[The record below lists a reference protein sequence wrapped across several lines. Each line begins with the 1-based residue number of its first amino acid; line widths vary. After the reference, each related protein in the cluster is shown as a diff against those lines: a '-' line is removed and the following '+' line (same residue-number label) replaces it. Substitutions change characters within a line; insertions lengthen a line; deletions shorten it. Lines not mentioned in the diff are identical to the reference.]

1 MDLEGLYTPN
11 HVERLKARSFL
22 RSIAFFDDFS
32 ASFEYRDRFSV
43 LENIAQFD
51 YEKKPYK
58 DDLYFLCKFVEP
70 ALKAIFSNLNTNICR
85 KHLKMPLEKA
95 REFDAKCA
103 LDLAKRPGRSLKE
116 KLCDNKVLGVKRYEN
131 VNTHENRFLKRFIK
145 ELLRIVDRREIE
157 FQRVFE
163 ELIFSIKSFLK
174 SGVAQQIDEKQAIIP
189 NNLLHF
195 DKHYKRIFKA
205 HDWLY
210 NDVGSLMNLDQIFY
224 LEYLYQAQF
233 YTSIKIEPTLIKNEQ
248 DLYALIRNSFPIKDL
263 SFEKMRLKA
272 KEFLEN
278 KLKQPINLNQEIPQ
292 LELCKGVYKEMYI
305 DMFDPKPFALLVGND
320 ILKLSLL
327 AKKLVKKQENNI
339 YINANGAKG
348 EIDKKGYL
356 ANALKDY
363 DETLVEAFM
372 RDFKE
377 RYKIEKLYYLLD
389 DNIKNFEFAKIKHK
403 ISLYFKDAKF
413 YPKSVALGFS
423 FLFENK
429 LKKNDR
435 LRYNGVDLVVKENH
449 KSKTFNRC
457 GLVLER
463 QKSDDSKKALTLQD
477 SFIKEDLILENFFIK
492 KALKNFKIALGLE
505 KEGFILYKECLPKL
519 SMEVIK
525 DGRFKNFEIIKDKTI
540 LGDKETLEIETPFI
554 IPKGLESLALPLILN
569 EEKIA
574 YQGKIISKD
583 FPLENDEK
591 YKLTLTYDTGTEFNY
606 VLEFKPVNN
615 DLKPIVIEWQRIDT
629 KGVEL
634 PTPDPIKKPSIDE
647 LKNDFNPKRGKSSDL
662 FEWVLEHLGILKDL
676 NSTPG
681 FFLKGEIKHLE
692 KKLEC
697 GGISKIGKDRNN
709 QLFYIVETDDKEVFC
724 HSSQCESEDELL
736 LGVRVCL
743 EVRPD
748 REDPSKYQGKI
759 YGLEENKEIILLNT
773 AKNNY
778 QRKHPDEKIKHRI
791 KALKNIKYPC
801 LKIFSHYTLEELE
814 TLNPEFATPFKEYL
828 RRLEKYYFDP
838 QTDRDFKKE
847 LLDFFSRLNDSIPEK
862 LQQEFIELPFAK
874 LYPTDFL
881 LSRCLGSLE
890 KDFQKT
896 IFKNLEVAFFNPKID
911 QEICFK
917 ILSIVARAS
926 WNNEKFLK
934 NLMAQTSLE
943 QQKGFLKR
951 IEECLKNPEP
961 SSACELLLAFL
972 SYRNAKR
979 ELELIPESERA
990 MRLLDSIDKAI
1001 KEEIEIKSFVK
1012 LELKNQSFNNIPPLL
1027 LALRLYLRGDLEG
1040 VGIEIKGTEE
1050 DE

>member
-1 MDLEGLYTPN
+1 MDLEELYAPN
-11 HVERLKARSFL
+11 RIGRLKAQNFL

-32 ASFEYRDRFSV
+32 ASFEYRDLFSV

-70 ALKAIFSNLNTNICR
+70 ALKAIFSHLNTNICR

-95 REFDAKCA
+95 REFDAKCV

-116 KLCDNKVLGVKRYEN
+116 KLCNNKVLSVKRYVN

-157 FQRVFE
+157 FQQVFE
-163 ELIFSIKSFLK
+163 ELIFSITSFLK
-174 SGVAQQIDEKQAIIP
+174 SEIAQQIDEKQAIIP

-224 LEYLYQAQF
+224 LECLYQAQF
-233 YTSIKIEPTLIKNEQ
+233 YTSINIEPTLIKNEQ
-248 DLYALIRNSFPIKDL
+248 DLYALIENVFPVKDL

-272 KEFLEN
+272 KEFFEN
-278 KLKQPINLNQEIPQ
+278 ELKQPINLDREIPQ

-305 DMFDPKPFALLVGND
+305 DMFNPEPFALLVGND
-320 ILKLSLL
+320 NKEKILKLPLL
-327 AKKLVKKQENNI
+327 AKKLVKKQEDNI
-339 YINANGAKG
+339 HINANGAKG

-413 YPKSVALGFS
+413 YPKSVALGLS

-429 LKKNDR
+429 LNKLKKYDDR

-449 KSKTFNRC
+449 KSKTFNDF

-463 QKSDDSKKALTLQD
+463 QKSDDSKKALILQD
-477 SFIKEDLILENFFIK
+477 SFIK
-492 KALKNFKIALGLE
+492 KALKNFKRALGLE

-540 LGDKETLEIETPFI
+540 LGDKENLEIETPFI

-574 YQGKIISKD
+574 YQGKITFKD
-583 FPLENDEK
+583 FPLKNDEE

-606 VLEFKPVNN
+606 VLEFKPINSN
-615 DLKPIVIEWQRIDT
+615 LKPIVIEWQRIDT
-629 KGVEL
+629 RGVEL

-647 LKNDFNPKRGKSSDL
+647 LKNDFSPKRGKSFDL
-662 FEWVLEHLGILKDL
+662 FEWVLEQ
-676 NSTPG
+676 
-681 FFLKGEIKHLE
+681 LE

-697 GGISKIGKDRNN
+697 GGISTIRKDKNN
-709 QLFYIVETDDKEVFC
+709 QLFYIVATNDKEVFC
-724 HSSQCESEDELL
+724 YSNQCEESVNEDDLL
-736 LGVRVCL
+736 EGVRVCL
-743 EVRPD
+743 EVRSNKD
-748 REDPSKYQGKI
+748 SSKYKGKI
-759 YGLEENKEIILLNT
+759 YGLEENKEIILL
-773 AKNNY
+773 
-778 QRKHPDEKIKHRI
+778 KHRI
-791 KALKNIKYPC
+791 KALKRIEYPC

-814 TLNPEFATPFKEYL
+814 TLNPEFATPFKEHL
-828 RRLEKYYFDP
+828 KRLEEYYFDP

-862 LQQEFIELPFAK
+862 LQQEFVK
-874 LYPTDFL
+874 LSSTDFL
-881 LSRCLGSLE
+881 LGKCLGSLE

-896 IFKNLEVAFFNPKID
+896 IFKRLKAAFFDPKID
-911 QEICFK
+911 QETCFK

-926 WNNEKFLK
+926 WKNEEFLK
-934 NLMAQTSLE
+934 NLMAQTKPE
-943 QQKGFLKR
+943 QQKDFLKR
-951 IEECLKNPEP
+951 IEECLKNPE
-961 SSACELLLAFL
+961 SYFSRACELLLAFL

-979 ELELIPESERA
+979 ELELIPESEKT

-1001 KEEIEIKSFVK
+1001 KKEIEIKSFVK

>member
-1 MDLEGLYTPN
+1 MDLEELYSPN
-11 HVERLKARSFL
+11 HIERLKVRSFL

-32 ASFEYRDRFSV
+32 ASFEYRDLFSV

-85 KHLKMPLEKA
+85 EHLKMPLEKA
-95 REFDAKCA
+95 REFDAKCV

-116 KLCDNKVLGVKRYEN
+116 KVCDNKVLSVKRYEN

-145 ELLRIVDRREIE
+145 EFLRIVHRREIE
-157 FQRVFE
+157 FQQVFE
-163 ELIFSIKSFLK
+163 ELIFSITSFLK

-189 NNLLHF
+189 NNLLYC

-210 NDVGSLMNLDQIFY
+210 NDVGSLMNLDQIFC
-224 LEYLYQAQF
+224 LECLYQAQF

-248 DLYALIRNSFPIKDL
+248 DLYALIKNSFPIKDL
-263 SFEKMRLKA
+263 LFEKMRLKA

-278 KLKQPINLNQEIPQ
+278 ELKQPINLNQEIPQ

-305 DMFDPKPFALLVGND
+305 DMFSYEPFALLVGND
-320 ILKLSLL
+320 NEEKILKLPLL
-327 AKKLVKKQENNI
+327 AKKLVKKQEDNI

-389 DNIKNFEFAKIKHK
+389 DKIKNFEFAKIKHK

-429 LKKNDR
+429 LKKNRR
-435 LRYNGVDLVVKENH
+435 LRYNGVDLVVKENY
-449 KSKTFNRC
+449 KSKTFNHC

-477 SFIKEDLILENFFIK
+477 SFIK
-492 KALKNFKIALGLE
+492 KALKNFKRALGLE

-525 DGRFKNFEIIKDKTI
+525 DGWFKNFEIIKDKTI
-540 LGDKETLEIETPFI
+540 LGDKETLEIETLFI
-554 IPKGLESLALPLILN
+554 IPKGLESLALPLILD

-583 FPLENDEK
+583 FPLENDEE

-615 DLKPIVIEWQRIDT
+615 DLKPIVVEWQRIDT

-647 LKNDFNPKRGKSSDL
+647 LKDDFNPKKGKSSDL
-662 FEWVLEHLGILKDL
+662 FEWALEHLEILKDL
-676 NSTPG
+676 NSAPG
-681 FFLKGEIKHLE
+681 FFLKREIKHLE

-697 GGISKIGKDRNN
+697 GGISTIRKDKNN
-709 QLFYIVETDDKEVFC
+709 QLFYIVATNDKEVFC
-724 HSSQCESEDELL
+724 YSNQCEESVNEDDLL
-736 LGVRVCL
+736 EGVRVCL
-743 EVRPD
+743 EVRSNKD
-748 REDPSKYQGKI
+748 SSKYKGKI
-759 YGLEENKEIILLNT
+759 YGLEENKEIILL
-773 AKNNY
+773 
-778 QRKHPDEKIKHRI
+778 KHRI
-791 KALKNIKYPC
+791 EALKNIKYPC

-838 QTDRDFKKE
+838 QTDEDFKKE

-862 LQQEFIELPFAK
+862 LQQEFVKLPFAK

-896 IFKNLEVAFFNPKID
+896 IVKNLKAAFFNPKID

-943 QQKGFLKR
+943 
-951 IEECLKNPEP
+951 
-961 SSACELLLAFL
+961 LLLAFL

-979 ELELIPESERA
+979 GLELIPESEKT

-1001 KEEIEIKSFVK
+1001 KKETEIKSFVK
-1012 LELKNQSFNNIPPLL
+1012 LDLKNQRFNNIQPLL

>member
-1 MDLEGLYTPN
+1 MDLEELYAPN
-11 HVERLKARSFL
+11 HVERLKERSFL

-32 ASFEYRDRFSV
+32 ASFEYRDLFSV

-70 ALKAIFSNLNTNICR
+70 ALKAIFSHLNTNICR
-85 KHLKMPLEKA
+85 EYLKMPLEKA
-95 REFDAKCA
+95 REFDAKCV

-116 KLCDNKVLGVKRYEN
+116 KLCDNRVLGVKRYEN
-131 VNTHENRFLKRFIK
+131 ANTHENRFLKRFIK
-145 ELLRIVDRREIE
+145 ELLRIVDRRERE
-157 FQRVFE
+157 FQQVFE
-163 ELIFSIKSFLK
+163 ELIFSITSFLK

-224 LEYLYQAQF
+224 LECLYQAQF
-233 YTSIKIEPTLIKNEQ
+233 YTSMNIEPTLIENEQ
-248 DLYALIRNSFPIKDL
+248 DLYALIKNVFPMKDL

-272 KEFLEN
+272 KEFFEN
-278 KLKQPINLNQEIPQ
+278 ELKQPINLNQEIPQ

-305 DMFDPKPFALLVGND
+305 DMFSPEPFALLVGND
-320 ILKLSLL
+320 NEEKILKLPLL
-327 AKKLVKKQENNI
+327 AKKLVKKQEDNI

-348 EIDKKGYL
+348 EIDEKGYL

-413 YPKSVALGFS
+413 YPKSVALGLS

-429 LKKNDR
+429 LEKDNR

-449 KSKTFNRC
+449 KSKTFNDC

-463 QKSDDSKKALTLQD
+463 QKSDDSKKDLNLQD
-477 SFIKEDLILENFFIK
+477 SFIKE
-492 KALKNFKIALGLE
+492 ALKNFKRALGLE
-505 KEGFILYKECLPKL
+505 KEGLILYKECLPKL

-554 IPKGLESLALPLILN
+554 IPKGRESLALPLILN

-574 YQGKIISKD
+574 YQGKITSKD
-583 FPLENDEK
+583 FPLENDEE
-591 YKLTLTYDTGTEFNY
+591 YKLTLTYDTSTEFNY

-615 DLKPIVIEWQRIDT
+615 SLKPIVIEWQRIDT

-647 LKNDFNPKRGKSSDL
+647 LKKDFNPKRGKSSDL
-662 FEWVLEHLGILKDL
+662 FEWVLEQ
-676 NSTPG
+676 
-681 FFLKGEIKHLE
+681 LE

-697 GGISKIGKDRNN
+697 GGILKRKKDRNN
-709 QLFYIVETDDKEVFC
+709 ELFYIVATNDKEVFC
-724 HSSQCESEDELL
+724 YSNQCEESVNEDDLL
-736 LGVRVCL
+736 EGVRVCL
-743 EVRPD
+743 EVRSNK
-748 REDPSKYQGKI
+748 DPSKYKGKI
-759 YGLEENKEIILLNT
+759 YGLEENKENILL
-773 AKNNY
+773 
-778 QRKHPDEKIKHRI
+778 KHRI
-791 KALKNIKYPC
+791 EALKRIEYPC

-814 TLNPEFATPFKEYL
+814 TLNPEFATPFKEHL

-838 QTDRDFKKE
+838 QTDRDFKKG
-847 LLDFFSRLNDSIPEK
+847 LLDFFSRLNDSIPKK
-862 LQQEFIELPFAK
+862 LQQEFIELPM
-874 LYPTDFL
+874 DFL
-881 LSRCLGSLE
+881 LGRCLGSLE

-896 IFKNLEVAFFNPKID
+896 IFKNLKAAFFDPKID

-934 NLMAQTSLE
+934 NLMDQTSLE
-943 QQKGFLKR
+943 QQKDFLKR
-951 IEECLKNPEP
+951 IEECLKNPKSYF

-979 ELELIPESERA
+979 ELELIPESERT

-1001 KEEIEIKSFVK
+1001 KKEIEIKSFVK

-1050 DE
+1050 NE

>member
-1 MDLEGLYTPN
+1 MDLEELYAPN
-11 HVERLKARSFL
+11 HIEHLKARSFL

-32 ASFEYRDRFSV
+32 ASFEYKDLFSV

-85 KHLKMPLEKA
+85 EHLKMPLEKA
-95 REFDAKCA
+95 REFDAKCV
-103 LDLAKRPGRSLKE
+103 LYLAKRSGRSLKE
-116 KLCDNKVLGVKRYEN
+116 KLCGNKVLSVKRYEN

-145 ELLRIVDRREIE
+145 EFLRIVHLREIE
-157 FQRVFE
+157 FQQVFE

-195 DKHYKRIFKA
+195 DKHYNRIFKA

-210 NDVGSLMNLDQIFY
+210 NDVGSLINLDQIFY
-224 LEYLYQAQF
+224 LECLYQVQF
-233 YTSIKIEPTLIKNEQ
+233 YTSINIEPTLIEKEK
-248 DLYALIRNSFPIKDL
+248 DLYALIKNVFPMKDL

-278 KLKQPINLNQEIPQ
+278 ELKQPINLNQEIPQ

-305 DMFDPKPFALLVGND
+305 DMFSPKPFALLVGND
-320 ILKLSLL
+320 NEEKILKLPLL
-327 AKKLVKKQENNI
+327 AKKLVKKQKDNI

-348 EIDKKGYL
+348 EIDEKGYL

-363 DETLVEAFM
+363 DEILVEAFM

-413 YPKSVALGFS
+413 YPKSVALGLS

-429 LKKNDR
+429 LKKDNR

-449 KSKTFNRC
+449 KSKTFNHC

-463 QKSDDSKKALTLQD
+463 QKSDDSKKAFILQD
-477 SFIKEDLILENFFIK
+477 SFIK
-492 KALKNFKIALGLE
+492 KALKNFKRALGLE

-519 SMEVIK
+519 SMEVIE

-574 YQGKIISKD
+574 YQGKITSKD
-583 FPLENDEK
+583 FPLENNEE
-591 YKLTLTYDTGTEFNY
+591 YKLTLAYDTGTEFNY
-606 VLEFKPVNN
+606 ALEFKPVNN

-647 LKNDFNPKRGKSSDL
+647 LKKDFNPNKGRSSDL
-662 FEWVLEHLGILKDL
+662 FEWVLEQ
-676 NSTPG
+676 
-681 FFLKGEIKHLE
+681 LE

-697 GGISKIGKDRNN
+697 GGISKIGKDKNN
-709 QLFYIVETDDKEVFC
+709 QLFCIVETDDKEVFC
-724 HSSQCESEDELL
+724 HSSQYKESVNKDELL
-736 LGVRVCL
+736 EGARVCL
-743 EVRPD
+743 EVRSN
-748 REDPSKYQGKI
+748 RKDPSKYQGKI
-759 YGLEENKEIILLNT
+759 YGLEENKEIILL
-773 AKNNY
+773 
-778 QRKHPDEKIKHRI
+778 KHRI
-791 KALKNIKYPC
+791 KALKRIEYPC

-814 TLNPEFATPFKEYL
+814 TLNPEFATPFKEHL
-828 RRLEKYYFDP
+828 KRLEKYYFDP
-838 QTDRDFKKE
+838 QTDKDFKKE

-862 LQQEFIELPFAK
+862 LQQEFIELPM
-874 LYPTDFL
+874 DFL
-881 LSRCLGSLE
+881 LGKCLGSLE

-896 IFKNLEVAFFNPKID
+896 IFKNLKAAFSKID

-917 ILSIVARAS
+917 ILSIVARVVG
-926 WNNEKFLK
+926 K
-934 NLMAQTSLE
+934 M
-943 QQKGFLKR
+943 
-951 IEECLKNPEP
+951 
-961 SSACELLLAFL
+961 
-972 SYRNAKR
+972 RN
-979 ELELIPESERA
+979 
-990 MRLLDSIDKAI
+990 
-1001 KEEIEIKSFVK
+1001 F
-1012 LELKNQSFNNIPPLL
+1012 
-1027 LALRLYLRGDLEG
+1027 
-1040 VGIEIKGTEE
+1040 
-1050 DE
+1050 

>member
-1 MDLEGLYTPN
+1 MDLEELYSPN
-11 HVERLKARSFL
+11 QVERLKARSFL

-32 ASFEYRDRFSV
+32 ASFEYRDLFSV

-70 ALKAIFSNLNTNICR
+70 TLKAIFSNLNTNICR
-85 KHLKMPLEKA
+85 EHLKMPLEKA
-95 REFDAKCA
+95 REFDAKCV
-103 LDLAKRPGRSLKE
+103 LYLAKRPGRSLKE
-116 KLCDNKVLGVKRYEN
+116 KVCDNKVLSVKRYVN
-131 VNTHENRFLKRFIK
+131 ANTHENRFLKRFIK

-157 FQRVFE
+157 FQQVFE

-224 LEYLYQAQF
+224 LECLYQAQF
-233 YTSIKIEPTLIKNEQ
+233 YTSINIEPTLIKNEQ
-248 DLYALIRNSFPIKDL
+248 DLYALIKNVFPMKDL

-278 KLKQPINLNQEIPQ
+278 ELKQPINLNQEIPQ

-305 DMFDPKPFALLVGND
+305 DMFSHEPFALLVGND
-320 ILKLSLL
+320 NKEKILKLPLL
-327 AKKLVKKQENNI
+327 AKKLVKKQEDNI

-429 LKKNDR
+429 LKKDDR

-449 KSKTFNRC
+449 KGKTFNHC

-463 QKSDDSKKALTLQD
+463 QKSDDSKKAFILQD
-477 SFIKEDLILENFFIK
+477 SFIKE
-492 KALKNFKIALGLE
+492 ALKNFKRALGLE

-519 SMEVIK
+519 SMEVVK
-525 DGRFKNFEIIKDKTI
+525 DGRFENFEIIKDKTI

-554 IPKGLESLALPLILN
+554 IPKGRESFALPLILN

-583 FPLENDEK
+583 FPLENDER

-606 VLEFKPVNN
+606 VLEFKPINSN
-615 DLKPIVIEWQRIDT
+615 LKPIVIEWQRIDT

-662 FEWVLEHLGILKDL
+662 FEWVLEQ
-676 NSTPG
+676 
-681 FFLKGEIKHLE
+681 LE

-697 GGISKIGKDRNN
+697 GRISKIGKDKNN

-724 HSSQCESEDELL
+724 HSSQCKESVNEYKLL
-736 LGVRVCL
+736 EGARVCL
-743 EVRPD
+743 EVRSN
-748 REDPSKYQGKI
+748 RKDPSRYQGKI
-759 YGLEENKEIILLNT
+759 YGLEENKEIILL
-773 AKNNY
+773 
-778 QRKHPDEKIKHRI
+778 KHRT
-791 KALKNIKYPC
+791 KALKRIEYPC
-801 LKIFSHYTLEELE
+801 LKIFSHYMLEELE
-814 TLNPEFATPFKEYL
+814 TLNPEFATPFKEHL
-828 RRLEKYYFDP
+828 KRLEKYYFDP
-838 QTDRDFKKE
+838 QTDNNFKKE

-862 LQQEFIELPFAK
+862 LQQEFVK
-874 LYPTDFL
+874 LSSTDFL
-881 LSRCLGSLE
+881 LGKCLGSLE

-896 IFKNLEVAFFNPKID
+896 IFKRLKAAFFDPKID

-926 WNNEKFLK
+926 WKNEKFLK
-934 NLMAQTSLE
+934 NLMAQTKLE

-951 IEECLKNPEP
+951 IEECLKNPESFYF

-979 ELELIPESERA
+979 ELELIPESERT

-1001 KEEIEIKSFVK
+1001 KEEVKIKSFIK
-1012 LELKNQSFNNIPPLL
+1012 LELKNQSFKNIPPLL